1 MTLSTPPNS
10 DGVLTS
16 CQVEPAASTVT
27 NDRRI
32 TSESSSSKSN
42 KINLTAKSPCVALK
56 RLTDKELKNH
66 GFFLCSCST
75 PSSNEQPQK
84 KKPRLDSV
92 TDFDKKTSK
101 IADSRTRTDGNRKV
115 ADLFGDD
122 SDNEA
127 VPSKTGIEIQ
137 KTPPLNLDALDYD
150 YVPEKEDEEAGSSR
164 PTETDREKSTK
175 TGKKDPGK
183 DKRKEKRKK
192 EDEKAR
198 NGDRKSKPTKSSRE
212 KGDKGPDKSP
222 KEKEKEKVVLR
233 NPLNWKIPKRPNV
246 KTTSSSTTVG
256 LPPLLQEN
264 LDQVMKG
271 NASIPVK
278 ENLPTLN
285 RESETANEKS
295 LANGDAANNIS
306 SKDLD
311 VAEPIAS
318 PNSSQ
323 MCNNDGRSILRITYD
338 SSKVGGAKS
347 VNFAENLTSVRSI
360 SPPISGTYIQTT
372 VVNELGYEP
381 KSSPRS
387 PVAGIR
393 PL

>member
-1 MTLSTPPNS
+1 M
-10 DGVLTS
+10 
-16 CQVEPAASTVT
+16 
-27 NDRRI
+27 
-32 TSESSSSKSN
+32 
-42 KINLTAKSPCVALK
+42 
-56 RLTDKELKNH
+56 
-66 GFFLCSCST
+66 
-75 PSSNEQPQK
+75 
-84 KKPRLDSV
+84 
-92 TDFDKKTSK
+92 
-101 IADSRTRTDGNRKV
+101 
-115 ADLFGDD
+115 
-122 SDNEA
+122 
-127 VPSKTGIEIQ
+127 
-137 KTPPLNLDALDYD
+137 
-150 YVPEKEDEEAGSSR
+150 
-164 PTETDREKSTK
+164 
-175 TGKKDPGK
+175 
-183 DKRKEKRKK
+183 
-192 EDEKAR
+192 
-198 NGDRKSKPTKSSRE
+198 
-212 KGDKGPDKSP
+212 
-222 KEKEKEKVVLR
+222 
-233 NPLNWKIPKRPNV
+233 

-278 ENLPTLN
+278 ENLPTLT